1 MFAVLDKTDSIR
13 FASGDERPADGVA
26 ATASRP
32 HPNTSPSHHP
42 SHPSLPSTPSRRV
55 SRASHR
61 SRILRPRRSQSV
73 SRASNH
79 LGANRLAGAEAPNL
93 DVPAAGFGA
102 CLEKFPSSCDGT
114 HLGTEGGGF
123 WIEARAGGSVSERG
137 IGRGGRNARRVID
150 EPRASF
156 AEQSVDAPRAKLATL
171 LRVHELGGR
180 GHVRVRGTSE
190 PGESD
195 GEREERRRSAR
206 IASRRE
212 DGQETSEW
220 EDDGCSR
227 VVRRSGGSRTS
238 RLRSSAPRR
247 DRPSRAPGVQR
258 LLSDA
263 HGRGVRGHGVRV
275 PLRER
280 GRGQRQRHLILGAP
294 SGVVHLHR
302 RHRDGTDRAAVGGSM
317 ERETVRARG
326 GVDVTREVADRRAR
340 ARVARARGVCAPR
353 RRASRRAF
361 VSRNTDADSHLPRIS
376 ACRQCQLFVV
386 LACRELRDSPPVVAW
401 ASTSS
406 STRAMRSGAARV
418 G

>member
-1 MFAVLDKTDSIR
+1 MGKQSAIISQEGGFDEIEEREAFSSRPGGVPCLLFLTKPIR
-13 FASGDERPADGVA
+13 FGSPRVTNARRMASPRP
-26 ATASRP
+26 
-32 HPNTSPSHHP
+32 
-42 SHPSLPSTPSRRV
+42 RRV
-55 SRASHR
+55 PTRTLTVITPPIPRFPQHRRGASRASHR
-61 SRILRPRRSQSV
+61 SRLHRPRRSQSV

-212 DGQETSEW
+212 DGQDTSEW
-220 EDDGCSR
+220 EDD
-227 VVRRSGGSRTS
+227 
-238 RLRSSAPRR
+238 
-247 DRPSRAPGVQR
+247 
-258 LLSDA
+258 
-263 HGRGVRGHGVRV
+263 
-275 PLRER
+275 
-280 GRGQRQRHLILGAP
+280 
-294 SGVVHLHR
+294 
-302 RHRDGTDRAAVGGSM
+302 
-317 ERETVRARG
+317 
-326 GVDVTREVADRRAR
+326 
-340 ARVARARGVCAPR
+340 
-353 RRASRRAF
+353 
-361 VSRNTDADSHLPRIS
+361 
-376 ACRQCQLFVV
+376 
-386 LACRELRDSPPVVAW
+386 
-401 ASTSS
+401 
-406 STRAMRSGAARV
+406 
-418 G
+418 

>member
-61 SRILRPRRSQSV
+61 SRLLRPRRSQSV

-171 LRVHELGGR
+171 LRVHELGSR

-212 DGQETSEW
+212 DGQDTSEW
-220 EDDGCSR
+220 EDD
-227 VVRRSGGSRTS
+227 
-238 RLRSSAPRR
+238 
-247 DRPSRAPGVQR
+247 
-258 LLSDA
+258 
-263 HGRGVRGHGVRV
+263 
-275 PLRER
+275 
-280 GRGQRQRHLILGAP
+280 
-294 SGVVHLHR
+294 
-302 RHRDGTDRAAVGGSM
+302 
-317 ERETVRARG
+317 
-326 GVDVTREVADRRAR
+326 
-340 ARVARARGVCAPR
+340 
-353 RRASRRAF
+353 
-361 VSRNTDADSHLPRIS
+361 
-376 ACRQCQLFVV
+376 
-386 LACRELRDSPPVVAW
+386 
-401 ASTSS
+401 
-406 STRAMRSGAARV
+406 
-418 G
+418 